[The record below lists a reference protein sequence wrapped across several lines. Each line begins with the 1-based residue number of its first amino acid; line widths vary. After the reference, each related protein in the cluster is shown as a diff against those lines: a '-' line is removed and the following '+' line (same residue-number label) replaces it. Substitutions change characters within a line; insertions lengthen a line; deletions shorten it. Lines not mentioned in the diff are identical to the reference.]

1 MAKRKLYINP
11 TLYITEG
18 KVWTYF
24 AVNREIY
31 KLNLSEQELKDIYG
45 VIQIINR
52 NHTLKN
58 HDTKNIK
65 RAFRILETLGAVTER
80 IYERQQDTTLIIR
93 KVKHVVDVKPLNE
106 YCQNECL
113 RFSEE
118 EEGLFAYLTD
128 SEVILSKNEIQ
139 TGHFRKPNATMQ
151 ELFVQIILKNK
162 QEILDAFVEHTCLAI
177 PLFSYSSGV
186 KILKENIGGK
196 DEVSSYL
203 HFQPWNTD
211 IMIDGNISYP
221 LVIVKCVIDNLP
233 FEAAG
238 MDTNYALYQIYLEH
252 KSMREE
258 GYV

>member
-1 MAKRKLYINP
+1 MAERKLYVNP
-11 TLYITEG
+11 TLYITES

-24 AVNREIY
+24 TVNREIY
-31 KLNLSEQELKDIYG
+31 KLKLSEQELKDVYG
-45 VIQIINR
+45 VLQIINR
-52 NHTLKN
+52 EHTLKA
-58 HDTKNIK
+58 HETENIK
-65 RAFRILETLGAVTER
+65 SAFRILEALGAVIER

-93 KVKHVVDVKPLNE
+93 RVKHVADVKALNK
-106 YCQNECL
+106 YCRNECL

-139 TGHFRKPNATMQ
+139 TGHFRKPNAKMQ
-151 ELFVQIILKNK
+151 ELFVQTILKNE

-177 PLFSYSSGV
+177 PLFCYVNGV
-186 KILKENIGGK
+186 RILKEEICGK
-196 DEVSSYL
+196 DEVSSYIY
-203 HFQPWNTD
+203 FQSWNAD
-211 IMIDGNISYP
+211 IIIDGNSIYP
-221 LVIVKCVIDNLP
+221 QVIVKCIMDTLP

-238 MDTNYALYQIYLEH
+238 ADTNSALYQIYLEH